1 MTGMTVQDLAKLLAT
16 HISQGRAHHQVALHQ
31 WQHGYQDLTAIEAR
45 DASRVLEL
53 YSNTAD
59 APPAPADD
67 VEDLL

>member
-1 MTGMTVQDLAKLLAT
+1 MTVQELAKLLAT

-31 WQHGYQDLTAIEAR
+31 WHHGYQDLTAIEVR
-45 DASRVLEL
+45 DANRVLEL

-59 APPAPADD
+59 APPASADD

>member
-1 MTGMTVQDLAKLLAT
+1 MTVQELAKLLAA
-16 HISQGRAHHQVALHQ
+16 HISQGRAHHQVVLHQ
-31 WQHGYQDLTAIEAR
+31 WQHGYQDLTAIEVR

-59 APPAPADD
+59 APPASADD

>member
-1 MTGMTVQDLAKLLAT
+1 MTVQDLAKLLAA

-31 WQHGYQDLTAIEAR
+31 WQHGYQDLTALEAR

-59 APPAPADD
+59 APLASVDD

>member
-1 MTGMTVQDLAKLLAT
+1 MTVAELAKLLAT
-16 HISQGRAHHQVALHQ
+16 HMSQGRAHHQVALHQ
-31 WQHGYQDLTAIEAR
+31 WQHGFQDLTAVEAR
-45 DASRVLEL
+45 DANRVLEL

>member
-1 MTGMTVQDLAKLLAT
+1 MTVQELAKLLAT

-45 DASRVLEL
+45 DANRVLEL
-53 YSNTAD
+53 YSNTAET
-59 APPAPADD
+59 PPASVDD

>member
-1 MTGMTVQDLAKLLAT
+1 MTVQELAKLLAT
-16 HISQGRAHHQVALHQ
+16 HLSQGRAHHQVALHQ
-31 WQHGYQDLTAIEAR
+31 WQHGFQDLTAVEAR

>member
-1 MTGMTVQDLAKLLAT
+1 MTVQDLAKLLAT
-16 HISQGRAHHQVALHQ
+16 HISQGRAHHQVVLHQ

-45 DASRVLEL
+45 DASCVLEL

-59 APPAPADD
+59 APPASADD

>member
-1 MTGMTVQDLAKLLAT
+1 MTVQELAKLLAT

-31 WQHGYQDLTAIEAR
+31 WQHGYQDLTAIGAR

>member
-1 MTGMTVQDLAKLLAT
+1 MTVQELAKLLAA

-59 APPAPADD
+59 APPASADD